1 MSNPSIPD
9 SQPPAEPDESFGDL
23 LSQFE
28 QSHSRKPEDGSRQIE
43 GTVIAVSGESVFLDI
58 GFKSEGILPISA
70 FQSAGEEVKPGD
82 KLVVSV
88 KGRDPDGY
96 YELSRFKTAL
106 PRDWSALER
115 AFADKSTIMG
125 TVTGVIKGGLSVDVG
140 VRAFMPGSRSGARDA
155 AELEKLVGQ
164 EIRCRIIKLDVTDE
178 DVVVDRRVVTE
189 EEERSGKER
198 RYSEVKEGETVHG
211 EIGRASCRER
221 V

>member
-23 LSQFE
+23 LAQFE

-140 VRAFMPGSRSGARDA
+140 VRAFMPGSRRGGTF
-155 AELEKLVGQ
+155 LTV
-164 EIRCRIIKLDVTDE
+164 LD
-178 DVVVDRRVVTE
+178 
-189 EEERSGKER
+189 RS
-198 RYSEVKEGETVHG
+198 
-211 EIGRASCRER
+211 
-221 V
+221 